1 MALAVNKDLKK
12 DDSNEQTDKKEESE
26 SLVQKLELEKIYL
39 ENTLDSLR
47 DKHEKEV
54 SILEDSYK

>member
-1 MALAVNKDLKK
+1 MSNGLKEDLKE
-12 DDSNEQTDKKEESE
+12 SNDQREEPE

-47 DKHEKEV
+47 DKHEKEI